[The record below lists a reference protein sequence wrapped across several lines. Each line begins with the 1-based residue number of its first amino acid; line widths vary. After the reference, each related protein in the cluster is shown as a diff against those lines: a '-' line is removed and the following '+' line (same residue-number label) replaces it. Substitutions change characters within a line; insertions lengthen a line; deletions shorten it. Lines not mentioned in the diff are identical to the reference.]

1 MLLFCLLVLKNL
13 FLTLQVQP
21 LNHFLVRH
29 FLRFFF
35 FLQFTRMARFIGG
48 KASKNMEDYSSDSS
62 FHDYKKALFFY
73 ISLWKTS
80 EIYES
85 TFHLAFMLT

>member
-1 MLLFCLLVLKNL
+1 
-13 FLTLQVQP
+13 
-21 LNHFLVRH
+21 
-29 FLRFFF
+29 
-35 FLQFTRMARFIGG
+35 MARFIGG